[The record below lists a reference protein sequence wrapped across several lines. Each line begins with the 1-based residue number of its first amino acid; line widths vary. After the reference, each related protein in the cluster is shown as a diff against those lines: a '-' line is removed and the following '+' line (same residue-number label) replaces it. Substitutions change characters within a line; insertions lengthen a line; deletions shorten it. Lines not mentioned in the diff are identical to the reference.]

1 MIWDHWTKC
10 SFFVTDRQTNRTFP
24 LYIDIIIIVISSALS
39 SNEVSIIK
47 LSETKLCQYF
57 QYSKYLQAPKT
68 NYESVASDYEM
79 FITANI
85 STALNL
91 DSPGHPDI
99 IGNLAC
105 CGPRTFQVK
114 CSLSIIQGYTC
125 GSVFW
130 VSSASARK

>member
-1 MIWDHWTKC
+1 M
-10 SFFVTDRQTNRTFP
+10 
-24 LYIDIIIIVISSALS
+24 S
-39 SNEVSIIK
+39 SNQVSIIK

-99 IGNLAC
+99 IGNLAR
-105 CGPRTFQVK
+105 CGPRTFQV
-114 CSLSIIQGYTC
+114 
-125 GSVFW
+125 
-130 VSSASARK
+130 A